1 VNEPNVSVVP
11 KYMKQVIPSDG
22 VPEPVITMLLP
33 SVAVPVKQ
41 KNATSDF
48 NFKLIPEV
56 APVIAVILF
65 G

>member
-1 VNEPNVSVVP
+1 
-11 KYMKQVIPSDG
+11 MKQVIPSDG